1 MRLSLVLAS
10 AGIALATACVAAGS
24 QGLADRPCVRWSR
37 ALRPLLIG
45 DSARITTGRMRES
58 DCLERTGDQFTW
70 SSLDTAVATVRP
82 NGWVVGRAAGR
93 FRAVAREDTT
103 LLVEEGFVLPAGWT
117 LRIQPDSA
125 TIQLGD
131 TARFEVRALALDGTV
146 LPPVPYSLYT
156 AEFDVHPDSGPRPP
170 PPVDKWSHQGVTG
183 SASFIGERRGRTV
196 LRGELGT
203 QRVHAPLTVESRT
216 PAPRGLT
223 LR

>member
-1 MRLSLVLAS
+1 
-10 AGIALATACVAAGS
+10 VAPGS
-24 QGLADRPCVRWSR
+24 ENLGGRPCVRWSW

-58 DCLERTGDQFTW
+58 DCLERAGDRFTW
-70 SSLDTAVATVRP
+70 SSLDTAVVTVRP
-82 NGWVVGRAAGR
+82 NGWVVGRAAGV
-93 FRAVAREDTT
+93 FRAVAGEDTAM
-103 LLVEEGFVLPAGWT
+103 LVEKGFVLPAGWT

-131 TARFEVRALALDGTV
+131 TARFEVRAVAPDGRM

-156 AEFDVHPDSGPRPP
+156 AEFDVYPDSGPRPP

-183 SASFIGERRGRTV
+183 PVLFIGVRRGRTV

-203 QRVHAPLTVESRT
+203 QRVYAPLTVGTRT
-216 PAPRGLT
+216 PLQRGLT

>member
-1 MRLSLVLAS
+1 MRLFLVLAVS
-10 AGIALATACVAAGS
+10 GLTFASACVASGS
-24 QGLADRPCVRWSR
+24 EGLDGRPCVRWSR

-58 DCLERTGDQFTW
+58 DCLERSGDQFTW

-82 NGWVVGRAAGR
+82 DGWVIGRGAGV

-103 LLVEEGFVLPAGWT
+103 MLVEEGFVLPAGWT
-117 LRIQPDSA
+117 LRIRPDSA
-125 TIQLGD
+125 TILVGD
-131 TARFEVRALALDGTV
+131 TARFEVQALASDGTV
-146 LPPVPYSLYT
+146 LRPVPYSLYT

-183 SASFIGERRGRTV
+183 PALFIGERPGRTV
-196 LRGELGT
+196 LRGELGM
-203 QRVHAPLTVESRT
+203 QRVHAPLTVET
-216 PAPRGLT
+216 GAPPPRGLT